1 MLAKEVKKFSN
12 LSWIKDKY
20 VMHPP
25 ATTIPISGDPIINKL
40 IPKEKYCTRLIFFLL
55 IMYRNAV
62 LNMKGKY
69 RIPVW
74 FGVQIAAE
82 LKNGVIKTS
91 KTIATM
97 LKIRLFID
105 LSSTN
110 INTTDVSW

>member
-1 MLAKEVKKFSN
+1 M
-12 LSWIKDKY
+12 
-20 VMHPP
+20 MHPP
-25 ATTIPISGDPIINKL
+25 PTTIPISGDPIINKL

-74 FGVQIAAE
+74 FGVHIAAE
-82 LKNGVIKTS
+82 LKNGVIDTNKI
-91 KTIATM
+91 IATTE
-97 LKIRLFID
+97 KNRLFMD

-110 INTTDVSW
+110 INTIDISW